1 MAEEP
6 VRLEANAGTVRTL
19 VPGRKAIDLVA
30 YYPDQIDYYP
40 ECELQTKR
48 WFVENVQSD
57 WVMFDVGANIGY
69 YSILFSQLAAAGQ
82 IYAFEPTATF
92 SMLQENLEYHGCGNV
107 TASQVAVGRVSGAVE
122 DNIFRIW
129 GAEPERQTYDFSTVD
144 DLVLKMELTR
154 LDCIKID
161 VDSFDFDVLA
171 GAEKT
176 LARFNPWVVVEL
188 CHALS
193 RRNQSAPQALEWLAH
208 RGYRK
213 AQVLEHE
220 NYVLHR
226 DPDDS
231 CFG

>member
-1 MAEEP
+1 MA
-6 VRLEANAGTVRTL
+6 RSR
-19 VPGRKAIDLVA
+19 I
-30 YYPDQIDYYP
+30 
-40 ECELQTKR
+40 
-48 WFVENVQSD
+48 
-57 WVMFDVGANIGY
+57 
-69 YSILFSQLAAAGQ
+69 
-82 IYAFEPTATF
+82 TF
-92 SMLQENLEYHGCGNV
+92 FG
-107 TASQVAVGRVSGAVE
+107 
-122 DNIFRIW
+122 IW

-193 RRNQSAPQALEWLAH
+193 RRNQSAPQALEWLAR

-231 CFG
+231 SLASKTSILLTFEEPSNQFYRLLGSGRRQLRIFFVTEPVSHNQGRIVTDNIRKPLLVDVPGPRWAYGCSWRRSDGMKFDQPFLVELKMLVGGGSVGFRMRLGRLRRIRH